1 MHSDHVCNPPTHE
14 TSNGLIKPDV
24 KVHVWGSTETTDV
37 QGIYIRERAF
47 TTQGHLG
54 FDEEMVKRQIEMRV
68 ESGAIEDKQV
78 AEEGKK
84 DAGEEHDGEL
94 VAGAILRFF
103 HGEDVDI
110 D

>member
-1 MHSDHVCNPPTHE
+1 M
-14 TSNGLIKPDV
+14 
-24 KVHVWGSTETTDV
+24 WGSTDTTDV

-68 ESGAIEDKQV
+68 ESGSIEDESV
-78 AEEGKK
+78 AKKGKE
-84 DAGEEHDGEL
+84 AAAEEHDGEI

-103 HGEDVDI
+103 HGEDVDV